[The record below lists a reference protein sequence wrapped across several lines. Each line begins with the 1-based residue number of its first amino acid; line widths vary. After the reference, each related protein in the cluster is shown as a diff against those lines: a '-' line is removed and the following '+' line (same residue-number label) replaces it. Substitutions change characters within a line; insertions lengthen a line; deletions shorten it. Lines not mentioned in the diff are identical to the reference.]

1 MPSVLLLGLI
11 GMATAAPAP
20 RALSHTSEHTSDT
33 AANGRDSPAL
43 DCNRRRL
50 IDIFDVDS
58 LFEKAESLCSTVKLR
73 VTMTSRELKEH
84 RVEKTI
90 KNTKGVFDM
99 HVAYEEGIVTIQG
112 SATAEELIASLKAAG
127 FDASEVD
134 SAEGDEC
141 VERRQRRRAL
151 SFETS
156 RRRSLLNTRQYDAHV
171 TAYEDHQEMLE
182 QNWFEVV
189 SDRLTCWWERTPLRE
204 QLGSCRAAL
213 SHVVVDKM
221 SPAASLS
228 ASGDIELEAESGCEW
243 VRWAAPVAVMSR
255 DPHQQP
261 SHVCAFP
268 IACVRLPD
276 RIRAP
281 SRPLPASLICSLSLS
296 SALHSPLP
304 PAPAGLS
311 ALTSSCRRFPRSRAW
326 PAHPSRSPRDCSR
339 GASKSGSN
347 LASSPRH
354 HPTNRW
360 QSMPTPIGALLPLVP
375 PPVWRAS

>member
-1 MPSVLLLGLI
+1 MRAAASTTSLASPPDRRAACAANGLTARPQKACRFLLGPGSGLFFQVLWQSRTAFLPVAVKLMPSALLLLGLI

-171 TAYEDHQEMLE
+171 TAYEDHQEMLK

-228 ASGDIELEAESGCEW
+228 ASGDIEAESGCEW
-243 VRWAAPVAVMSR
+243 VRWAAPVAVLSR
-255 DPHQQP
+255 DPH
-261 SHVCAFP
+261 
-268 IACVRLPD
+268 
-276 RIRAP
+276 
-281 SRPLPASLICSLSLS
+281 
-296 SALHSPLP
+296 
-304 PAPAGLS
+304 
-311 ALTSSCRRFPRSRAW
+311 
-326 PAHPSRSPRDCSR
+326 
-339 GASKSGSN
+339 
-347 LASSPRH
+347 
-354 HPTNRW
+354 
-360 QSMPTPIGALLPLVP
+360 
-375 PPVWRAS
+375 